1 MISKL
6 IIAPLTTVMPSNRPG
21 WNEPT
26 LGFLVHDVARLL
38 RKRLEQRARAA
49 GIGLSRAQWQVL
61 ANIARCEGINQAGLA
76 GILDIEPITLVRLLD
91 RLEGMGFVER
101 RLDPKDRRQR
111 NLFLTDQAW
120 PELERVRELGA
131 AVREEAL
138 AGLDDASRKRLL
150 AELGGIKTNLQA
162 VLSGDGIAERRRR
175 RHG

>member
-1 MISKL
+1 M
-6 IIAPLTTVMPSNRPG
+6 
-21 WNEPT
+21 
-26 LGFLVHDVARLL
+26 
-38 RKRLEQRARAA
+38 
-49 GIGLSRAQWQVL
+49 L

-101 RLDPKDRRQR
+101 RLDPRDRRQR

-120 PELERVRELGA
+120 PELERVRVLGA

-138 AGLDDASRKRLL
+138 AGLDESSGNGCWRSWAASRPTCRQSCQRYDGDEEK
-150 AELGGIKTNLQA
+150 A
-162 VLSGDGIAERRRR
+162 V

>member
-1 MISKL
+1 MS
-6 IIAPLTTVMPSNRPG
+6 ANRPG
-21 WNEPT
+21 WSEPT

-76 GILDIEPITLVRLLD
+76 SILDIEPITLVRLLD
-91 RLEGMGFVER
+91 RLEAMGFVER

-111 NLFLTDQAW
+111 NLFLTQSAV

-138 AGLDDASRKRLL
+138 AGLGDQARKLLL
-150 AELGGIKTNLQA
+150 AQLGCIKTNLQVA
-162 VLSGDGIAERRRR
+162 LAGTEEGER

>member
-1 MISKL
+1 
-6 IIAPLTTVMPSNRPG
+6 MPHRPG

-61 ANIARCEGINQAGLA
+61 ANIARAEGINQAGLA
-76 GILDIEPITLVRLLD
+76 AVLDIEPITLVRLLD
-91 RLEGMGFVER
+91 RLEAMGVVER
-101 RLDPKDRRQR
+101 RLDPRDRRQR
-111 NLFLTDQAW
+111 NLYLTERAG
-120 PELERVRELGA
+120 PELDRIRELGA

-138 AGLDDASRKRLL
+138 AGMDEKARRRLL
-150 AELGGIKTNLQA
+150 AELGSIKANLQS
-162 VLSGDGIAERRRR
+162 VLSGGDAADEGES

>member
-1 MISKL
+1 
-6 IIAPLTTVMPSNRPG
+6 MPHRPG

-101 RLDPKDRRQR
+101 RLDPRDRRQR

-120 PELERVRELGA
+120 PELERVRVLGA

-138 AGLDDASRKRLL
+138 AGLDEASRQRLL
-150 AELGGIKTNLQA
+150 AELGGIKANLQA
-162 VLSGDGIAERRRR
+162 VLSQVDGDEEKAV

>member
-1 MISKL
+1 
-6 IIAPLTTVMPSNRPG
+6 MPSNLPG
-21 WNEPT
+21 WSEPT

-76 GILDIEPITLVRLLD
+76 AILDIEPITLVRLLD

-111 NLFLTDQAW
+111 NLFLTEHAM
-120 PELERVRELGA
+120 PELERIRALGA
-131 AVREEAL
+131 EVREEAL
-138 AGLDDASRKRLL
+138 AGLDEPSRKRLL
-150 AELGGIKTNLQA
+150 AELHAIKGNLQTA
-162 VLSGDGIAERRRR
+162 LSGADSADEGER